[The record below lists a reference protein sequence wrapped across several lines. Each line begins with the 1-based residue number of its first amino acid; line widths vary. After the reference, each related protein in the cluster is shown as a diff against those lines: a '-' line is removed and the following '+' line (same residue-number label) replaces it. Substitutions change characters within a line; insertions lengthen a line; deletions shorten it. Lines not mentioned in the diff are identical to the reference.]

1 MFLQVNGLKVHYL
14 LRGEGENIILLH
26 GWGGSTE
33 SFAPV
38 FKYLAQKFRVISI
51 DLPGFGQS
59 QKPGEVWGT
68 RDYAEFLKSFM
79 DTLGIE
85 KATLIGHS
93 FGGRISIYFAA
104 HQPDRI
110 KKMVLVNS
118 AGLIKKRPLSYHL
131 KVYTYK
137 VLKKV
142 VTLLPFAGEEAVNR
156 LRGMFGSADYR
167 QAGPMRKILVK
178 IVNEDL
184 KPLLKKIQAPTLLIW
199 GEQDEITPVEFGRI
213 MEREIDDAGLVVL
226 KNAGHFSY
234 LDRLNQFLIIIDNF
248 LGGGPHA

>member
-38 FKYLAQKFRVISI
+38 FNYLAQKFRVISI

-137 VLKKV
+137 VLKRV
-142 VTLLPFAGEEAVNR
+142 VTLLPFAGEEAVKQ

-178 IVNEDL
+178 VVNEDL